1 MKCAYLREME
11 QENPE
16 YSDEDRRAAK
26 KARRPY
32 NVPRFVKK
40 PAGTVVDHPEA
51 WRLVRMGVAEPVDDE
66 CREAA
71 NVSEERL
78 KVLAAK
84 YERLNKGMGTG
95 DPRYDAAAT
104 VSEDESGVAAE
115 ALE

>member
-16 YSDEDRRAAK
+16 YSNEARRAAK
-26 KARRPY
+26 KAHLPY
-32 NVPRFVKK
+32 DVPKFIKK
-40 PAGTVVDHPEA
+40 PAGTVVEHPDA
-51 WRLVRMGVAEPVDDE
+51 WRLVRMGVARPADEE
-66 CREAA
+66 CRLAA

-78 KVLAAK
+78 QVLAAK

-95 DPRYDAAAT
+95 DPRYDAGHPVT
-104 VSEDESGVAAE
+104 ENTEGVAAE